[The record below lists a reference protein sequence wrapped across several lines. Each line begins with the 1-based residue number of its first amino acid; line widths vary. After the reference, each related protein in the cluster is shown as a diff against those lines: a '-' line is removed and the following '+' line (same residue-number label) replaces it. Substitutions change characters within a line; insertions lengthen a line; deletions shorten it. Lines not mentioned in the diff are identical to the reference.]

1 MRDLNANLVR
11 CFQAVFPDLSADDV
25 QQASA
30 ETIPAWDSVATINLL
45 NVIAEVFQIE
55 FDWDTLEGMNSFAA
69 VRESVSGKIAP
80 HQ

>member
-1 MRDLNANLVR
+1 MRDLDSKLVR
-11 CFQAVFPDLSADDV
+11 CFQAIFPDLSTDNV

-69 VRESVSGKIAP
+69 VRDSISGKIAP
-80 HQ
+80 DE